1 MAPNTGIEKA
11 IKADEIPL
19 PKATI
24 VFDAWR
30 SETNQTAKYNVA
42 IFIEKIVFAKSYSAQ
57 LQRSLVGAL
66 VAMTSPSFV
75 IIGFERGV

>member
-19 PKATI
+19 SSATI

-57 LQRSLVGAL
+57 LHRSLAGAL
-66 VAMTSPSFV
+66 VATSSPSVV
-75 IIGFERGV
+75 IMGFG